1 MIELLDR
8 FVDTRAKRRHLLY
21 LLTLT
26 ALILLLLPYLFLG
39 ARLLQLS
46 DYPSVFA
53 LLKEPLISSTYVS
66 RIILDTISTA
76 TFSFSKAAGILL
88 KELRAFE
95 VITFLLVL
103 LVFPAVEKKRSTTVL
118 LLAILLGA
126 CGIFYCT
133 WQGLS
138 STPLLQAVVYIR
150 LIGGILC
157 AVGVLLLVYLILY
170 FVKQLQGYCLALQ
183 MQVEEMEENE

>member
-66 RIILDTISTA
+66 LIILDTISTA

-88 KELRAFE
+88 KELRPFE

-118 LLAILLGA
+118 LLAHAVYSTVPGRGFPVPL
-126 CGIFYCT
+126 FYRR
-133 WQGLS
+133 WS
-138 STPLLQAVVYIR
+138 ISV
-150 LIGGILC
+150 
-157 AVGVLLLVYLILY
+157 
-170 FVKQLQGYCLALQ
+170 
-183 MQVEEMEENE
+183 

>member
-88 KELRAFE
+88 MELRPFE

-138 STPLLQAVVYIR
+138 STSLLQAVVYIR

-183 MQVEEMEENE
+183 MQVEEIEENE

>member
-39 ARLLQLS
+39 ARLMQLS

-88 KELRAFE
+88 KELRPFE

-138 STPLLQAVVYIR
+138 STSLLQAVVYIR

>member
-1 MIELLDR
+1 MQ
-8 FVDTRAKRRHLLY
+8 
-21 LLTLT
+21 LT
-26 ALILLLLPYLFLG
+26 
-39 ARLLQLS
+39 

-88 KELRAFE
+88 KELRPFE

-133 WQGLS
+133 WRGLS
-138 STPLLQAVVYIR
+138 STSLLQAVVYIR

-157 AVGVLLLVYLILY
+157 AVGILLLVFLIFY

>member
-88 KELRAFE
+88 KELRPFE

-138 STPLLQAVVYIR
+138 STSLLQAVVYIR

-157 AVGVLLLVYLILY
+157 AVGVLLLIYLILY

>member
-88 KELRAFE
+88 KELRPFE

-138 STPLLQAVVYIR
+138 STSLLQAVVYIR

>member
-39 ARLLQLS
+39 ARLLQLT

-88 KELRAFE
+88 KELRPFE

-138 STPLLQAVVYIR
+138 STSLLQAVVYIR

-183 MQVEEMEENE
+183 MQVEEIEENE

>member
-39 ARLLQLS
+39 ARLLQLT

-88 KELRAFE
+88 KELRPFE

-138 STPLLQAVVYIR
+138 STSLLQAVVYIR

-157 AVGVLLLVYLILY
+157 AVGILLLVFLIFY

>member
-39 ARLLQLS
+39 ARLLQLT

-88 KELRAFE
+88 KELRPFE

-133 WQGLS
+133 WRGLS
-138 STPLLQAVVYIR
+138 STSLLQAVVYIR

>member
-88 KELRAFE
+88 KELRPFE

-133 WQGLS
+133 WRGLS
-138 STPLLQAVVYIR
+138 STSLLQAVVYIR

-170 FVKQLQGYCLALQ
+170 FLKQLQGYCLALQ
-183 MQVEEMEENE
+183 MQVEEIEENE

>member
-66 RIILDTISTA
+66 RMILDTISTA

-88 KELRAFE
+88 KELRPFE

-133 WQGLS
+133 WRGLS
-138 STPLLQAVVYIR
+138 STSLLQAVVYIR

-157 AVGVLLLVYLILY
+157 AVGVLLLIYLILY

>member
-88 KELRAFE
+88 KELRPFE

-138 STPLLQAVVYIR
+138 STSLLQAVVYIR

-183 MQVEEMEENE
+183 MQVEELEENE

>member
-66 RIILDTISTA
+66 SIILDTISTA

-88 KELRAFE
+88 KELRPFE

-138 STPLLQAVVYIR
+138 STSLLQAVVYIR

-183 MQVEEMEENE
+183 MQVEELEENE

>member
-88 KELRAFE
+88 KELRPFE

-138 STPLLQAVVYIR
+138 STSLLQAVVYIR

-183 MQVEEMEENE
+183 MQVEEIEENE

>member
-88 KELRAFE
+88 KELRPFE

-118 LLAILLGA
+118 LLAILLE
-126 CGIFYCT
+126 
-133 WQGLS
+133 
-138 STPLLQAVVYIR
+138 
-150 LIGGILC
+150 IGRASC
-157 AVGVLLLVYLILY
+157 RERV
-170 FVKQLQGYCLALQ
+170 
-183 MQVEEMEENE
+183 

>member
-88 KELRAFE
+88 KELRPFE

-138 STPLLQAVVYIR
+138 STSLLQAVVYIR

-170 FVKQLQGYCLALQ
+170 FVKQRQGYCLALQ
-183 MQVEEMEENE
+183 MQVEEIEENE

>member
-88 KELRAFE
+88 KELRPFE

-103 LVFPAVEKKRSTTVL
+103 LVFLAVEKKRSTTVL

-138 STPLLQAVVYIR
+138 STSLLQAVVYIR

-157 AVGVLLLVYLILY
+157 AVGVLLLIYLILY